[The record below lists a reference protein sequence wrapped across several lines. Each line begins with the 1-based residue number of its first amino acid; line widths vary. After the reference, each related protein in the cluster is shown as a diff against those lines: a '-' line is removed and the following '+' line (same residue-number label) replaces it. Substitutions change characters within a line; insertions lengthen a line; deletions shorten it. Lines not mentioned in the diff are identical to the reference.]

1 MKAIVG
7 LGNPGPRYQRT
18 RHNVGWQVVDEL
30 ARRWG
35 DGARGQA
42 RAETGRQAGWPGG
55 EKPAQARH
63 AELVKTAWEGE
74 TVLLVKPQTFMNDSG
89 KTVRALVEKD
99 GLEPQDIL
107 VVYDDLDLAL
117 GRIRIRGTGSAGGH
131 RGIQSIQQHLA
142 TIPRL
147 QNRAPEVGS
156 SQAQER
162 LAGSATPKG
171 DSPRKPEPP
180 AFPRLK
186 VGIGRPPAGV
196 DPIDFV
202 LAGFLPD
209 EMALLR
215 PAIQRAA
222 DAAECWVSAGTDVAA
237 NRFNGM

>member
-1 MKAIVG
+1 
-7 LGNPGPRYQRT
+7 
-18 RHNVGWQVVDEL
+18 
-30 ARRWG
+30 
-35 DGARGQA
+35 
-42 RAETGRQAGWPGG
+42 
-55 EKPAQARH
+55 
-63 AELVKTAWEGE
+63 
-74 TVLLVKPQTFMNDSG
+74 MNDS

-162 LAGSATPKG
+162 LAGSATPRETVRG
-171 DSPRKPEPP
+171 SRNH
-180 AFPRLK
+180 
-186 VGIGRPPAGV
+186 RPFRASRWGSGAPAGV

-209 EMALLR
+209 EMALFR
-215 PAIQRAA
+215 PAIQRAPTPP
-222 DAAECWVSAGTDVAA
+222 SAGSAPGRTWPPTASTGC
-237 NRFNGM
+237 N